1 MTFYK
6 VIYQM
11 NFSVST
17 RIILEKLASM
27 VVKRARRSDG
37 IQSVFYRILY
47 KSMTAPLNKIFR
59 SVERK
64 RKLPESWKIDEDV
77 TTHIIAFYTDFSRAF
92 DGVHHPKLL
101 NQLGGIGVGICLLEV
116 LFNYLRNQKAVCASR
131 QD

>member
-1 MTFYK
+1 
-6 VIYQM
+6 M

-17 RIILEKLASM
+17 QIILEKLASM

-59 SVERK
+59 SIEQK
-64 RKLPESWKIDEDV
+64 RKLPKSWKIDEDV

-92 DGVHHPKLL
+92 DSVHHPKL
-101 NQLGGIGVGICLLEV
+101 
-116 LFNYLRNQKAVCASR
+116 
-131 QD
+131 